1 MRKIMADLLVCH
13 YFYIWDYS
21 TNDNDVG
28 FDEYFP
34 RQKSL
39 GKTRHACMF
48 LVMATMLKFT
58 GQQNFW

>member
-34 RQKSL
+34 GKQSL
-39 GKTRHACMF
+39 GKQGMLACF
-48 LVMATMLKFT
+48 
-58 GQQNFW
+58 

>member
-1 MRKIMADLLVCH
+1 MADLWVCH
-13 YFYIWDYS
+13 YLSIWDYS

-34 RQKSL
+34 KQKSL

-48 LVMATMLKFT
+48 LVMATMLKFIS
-58 GQQNFW
+58 Q